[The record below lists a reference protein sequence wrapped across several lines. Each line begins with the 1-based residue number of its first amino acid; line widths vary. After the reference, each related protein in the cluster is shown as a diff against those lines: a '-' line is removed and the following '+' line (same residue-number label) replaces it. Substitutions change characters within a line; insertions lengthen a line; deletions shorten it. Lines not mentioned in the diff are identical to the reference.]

1 MDKRARLL
9 TLIEQYAG
17 GNKSNFAKMLGVT
30 PQAITGWIARN
41 TFDIEL
47 VYAKCADLSA
57 EWLLT
62 GEGRMMR
69 SSNDDASV
77 TLLVEKIAEQA
88 ERIGELKRA
97 LAAYVG

>member
-1 MDKRARLL
+1 MDKRARLQ
-9 TLIEQYAG
+9 TLIEHYAG

-47 VYAKCADLSA
+47 VYAKCDDLSA

-62 GEGRMMR
+62 GEGRMLR
-69 SSNDDASV
+69 SVNDDASV
-77 TLLVEKIAEQA
+77 TLLIEKIAEQA

-97 LAAYVG
+97 LAAYVA